1 MENTK
6 IEKKDVVVSIL
17 DIIDSAAFVALVG
30 KAVVCFMPKSTK
42 VAINIVLG
50 MAYTA
55 LSSKLAQIA
64 FAAMYDNVH
73 AFNQDIVDSVGGLVD
88 AFKAAKTQKNMA

>member
-6 IEKKDVVVSIL
+6 IEKKYVTVGIL
-17 DIIDSAAFVALVG
+17 DIIDGAAFVALVG

-50 MAYTA
+50 MAYAA
-55 LSSKLAQIA
+55 LSSKLAQIGWD
-64 FAAMYDNVH
+64 AMYDNVH
-73 AFNQDIVDSVGGLVD
+73 ALNKDIVDSVGGLVD
-88 AFKAAKTQKNMA
+88 TFKAAKTQKTMA

>member
-17 DIIDSAAFVALVG
+17 DIIDGAAFGALVG

-42 VAINIVLG
+42 VAINLVLG
-50 MAYTA
+50 LAYAA
-55 LSSKLAQIA
+55 LSGKLAQIGW
-64 FAAMYDNVH
+64 AAMYDYAHDINE
-73 AFNQDIVDSVGGLVD
+73 DIVNSVVD
-88 AFKAAKTQKNMA
+88 LIVAFKAAKTQKNMA

>member
-6 IEKKDVVVSIL
+6 IEKKDVVVGIL
-17 DIIDSAAFVALVG
+17 DTIDSVAFGALVG

-42 VAINIVLG
+42 VAITLVLG
-50 MAYTA
+50 LAYAA

-64 FAAMYDNVH
+64 FDAMYDNVH
-73 AFNQDIVDSVGGLVD
+73 AFNEDIVDSIGDLMD
-88 AFKAAKTQKNMA
+88 AFKAAKTKKNMA

>member
-6 IEKKDVVVSIL
+6 IEKKDVAIGIL
-17 DIIDSAAFVALVG
+17 DIIDGAAFGALVG

-42 VAINIVLG
+42 VAINLVLG
-50 MAYTA
+50 LAYTA

-64 FAAMYDNVH
+64 FDAMYDNVH
-73 AFNQDIVDSVGGLVD
+73 AFNENIVDSIGGLID
-88 AFKAAKTQKNMA
+88 AFKAARAQKNMA

>member
-17 DIIDSAAFVALVG
+17 DIIDYAAFVALVG
-30 KAVVCFMPKSTK
+30 KAVGCFMPKTTK
-42 VAINIVLG
+42 VAINLVLG
-50 MAYTA
+50 LAYTA

-64 FAAMYDNVH
+64 FDAMYDNVH
-73 AFNQDIVDSVGGLVD
+73 ALNKDIVDSVGGLVD
-88 AFKAAKTQKNMA
+88 AFKAAKTHKNMA

>member
-17 DIIDSAAFVALVG
+17 DIIDGAAFGALVG

-42 VAINIVLG
+42 VAINLVLTLVY
-50 MAYTA
+50 AA
-55 LSSKLAQIA
+55 LSTKLTQVALDAI
-64 FAAMYDNVH
+64 YDGVH
-73 AFNQDIVDSVGGLVD
+73 ALNENIVDSIGDLVD
-88 AFKAAKTQKNMA
+88 AFKAARTQKNMA

>member
-6 IEKKDVVVSIL
+6 IEKKDVAVGIL
-17 DIIDSAAFVALVG
+17 DIIDGAAFGALVG

-42 VAINIVLG
+42 VAINLVLG
-50 MAYTA
+50 LAYAA

-64 FAAMYDNVH
+64 FDAMYDNVH
-73 AFNQDIVDSVGGLVD
+73 AFNENIVDSIGDLID
-88 AFKAAKTQKNMA
+88 AFKSAKTKKNMA

>member
-1 MENTK
+1 MKNTK
-6 IEKKDVVVSIL
+6 IEKKDVAVGIL
-17 DIIDSAAFVALVG
+17 DIIDGAAFGALVG

-50 MAYTA
+50 TVYAA

-64 FAAMYDNVH
+64 FDAMHDNVH
-73 AFNQDIVDSVGGLVD
+73 AFNENIVDSIGGLID
-88 AFKAAKTQKNMA
+88 AFKAAKTKKNMA

>member
-6 IEKKDVVVSIL
+6 IEKKDVAVGIL
-17 DIIDSAAFVALVG
+17 DIIDGAAFGALVG

-42 VAINIVLG
+42 VAINLVLG
-50 MAYTA
+50 LAYAA

-64 FAAMYDNVH
+64 FDAMYDNVH
-73 AFNQDIVDSVGGLVD
+73 AFNESIVDSVGGLID
-88 AFKAAKTQKNMA
+88 AFKAVKTKKNMA

>member
-17 DIIDSAAFVALVG
+17 DIIDGAAFVALVG

-50 MAYTA
+50 MAYAA
-55 LSSKLAQIA
+55 LSSKLAQIGW
-64 FAAMYDNVH
+64 AAMYDNVH
-73 AFNQDIVDSVGGLVD
+73 AFNADIVDSIDGLVD
-88 AFKAAKTQKNMA
+88 AFKAAKSKKNMA

>member
-6 IEKKDVVVSIL
+6 IENNDVAVGIL
-17 DIIDSAAFVALVG
+17 DIIDAVAFGALVG

-42 VAINIVLG
+42 VAINLVLG
-50 MAYTA
+50 LAYAA

-64 FAAMYDNVH
+64 FAAMYDKVH
-73 AFNQDIVDSVGGLVD
+73 EFNEDIVDSIGGLID
-88 AFKAAKTQKNMA
+88 AFKAAKTKKNMA

>member
-17 DIIDSAAFVALVG
+17 DIIDGAAFGALVG

-42 VAINIVLG
+42 VAINLVLG
-50 MAYTA
+50 MAYAA

-64 FAAMYDNVH
+64 FDAMYDNVH
-73 AFNQDIVDSVGGLVD
+73 AFNENIVDYVSGLID

>member
-17 DIIDSAAFVALVG
+17 DIIDGAAFGALVG

-42 VAINIVLG
+42 VAINLVLTLVY
-50 MAYTA
+50 AA
-55 LSSKLAQIA
+55 LSTKLTQVALDAI
-64 FAAMYDNVH
+64 YDGVH
-73 AFNQDIVDSVGGLVD
+73 ALNENIVDSIGDLLD
-88 AFKAAKTQKNMA
+88 AFKAARTQKNMA

>member
-17 DIIDSAAFVALVG
+17 DIIDGAAFGALVG

-42 VAINIVLG
+42 VAINLMLG
-50 MAYTA
+50 LAYAA

-64 FAAMYDNVH
+64 FDAMYDNVH
-73 AFNQDIVDSVGGLVD
+73 AFNKDIVDSVVDLID

>member
-1 MENTK
+1 MKTTK
-6 IEKKDVVVSIL
+6 IEKKDVVVGIL
-17 DIIDSAAFVALVG
+17 DIIDSAAFGALVG

-42 VAINIVLG
+42 VAINLVLG
-50 MAYTA
+50 LAYTA

-64 FAAMYDNVH
+64 LDAMYDNVH
-73 AFNQDIVDSVGGLVD
+73 AFNENIVDSVGDLID

>member
-17 DIIDSAAFVALVG
+17 DIIDGATFVFLVG
-30 KAVVCFMPKSTK
+30 RVVGVFMPKSTK

-55 LSSKLAQIA
+55 LGSKLAQIGWD
-64 FAAMYDNVH
+64 AMYDNVH
-73 AFNQDIVDSVGGLVD
+73 AFNKDIVDSVGGLID
-88 AFKAAKTQKNMA
+88 AFKAARTQKNMA

>member
-17 DIIDSAAFVALVG
+17 DIIDGAAFGALVG

-42 VAINIVLG
+42 VAINIVLS
-50 MAYTA
+50 MAYVA

-64 FAAMYDNVH
+64 FDAMYDNVH
-73 AFNQDIVDSVGGLVD
+73 AFNENIVDSIRDLVD

>member
-17 DIIDSAAFVALVG
+17 DIIDGAAFGALVG

-42 VAINIVLG
+42 VAINLVLTLVY
-50 MAYTA
+50 AA
-55 LSSKLAQIA
+55 LSTKLTQVA
-64 FAAMYDNVH
+64 FDAIYDGVH
-73 AFNQDIVDSVGGLVD
+73 ALNENIVDSIGDLVD
-88 AFKAAKTQKNMA
+88 AFKAARTQKNMA

>member
-17 DIIDSAAFVALVG
+17 DIIDGAAFGALVG
-30 KAVVCFMPKSTK
+30 KAVACFMPKSTK

-50 MAYTA
+50 MAYAA

-64 FAAMYDNVH
+64 FDAIYDNVH
-73 AFNQDIVDSVGGLVD
+73 AFNEDIVDSVGGLVD

>member
-6 IEKKDVVVSIL
+6 IEKKDVVVGIL
-17 DIIDSAAFVALVG
+17 DIIDGAAFGALVG

-42 VAINIVLG
+42 VAINLVLG
-50 MAYTA
+50 MAYAA

-64 FAAMYDNVH
+64 FDAMYDNVH
-73 AFNQDIVDSVGGLVD
+73 EFNENIVDSVGGLID
-88 AFKAAKTQKNMA
+88 SFKAAKTKKNMA

>member
-1 MENTK
+1 MKNTK

-17 DIIDSAAFVALVG
+17 DIIDGAAFGALVG

-42 VAINIVLG
+42 VAINIVLA

-64 FAAMYDNVH
+64 FDAMHDNVH
-73 AFNQDIVDSVGGLVD
+73 AFNEDIVDSVVDLID
-88 AFKAAKTQKNMA
+88 AFKAARTQKNMA

>member
-17 DIIDSAAFVALVG
+17 DIIDGAAFVALVG

-42 VAINIVLG
+42 VTINIVLG

-55 LSSKLAQIA
+55 LSYKLAQIA
-64 FAAMYDNVH
+64 FDAMYDNVH
-73 AFNQDIVDSVGGLVD
+73 ALNKDIVDSVVDLID

>member
-17 DIIDSAAFVALVG
+17 DIIDGAALGALVG

-42 VAINIVLG
+42 VAINLVLTLVY
-50 MAYTA
+50 AA
-55 LSSKLAQIA
+55 LSTKLTQVALDAI
-64 FAAMYDNVH
+64 YDGVH
-73 AFNQDIVDSVGGLVD
+73 ALNENIVDSIGDLVD
-88 AFKAAKTQKNMA
+88 AFKAARTQKNMA

>member
-17 DIIDSAAFVALVG
+17 DIIDGAAFGALVG

-50 MAYTA
+50 MAYAA

-64 FAAMYDNVH
+64 FAAVYDNVH
-73 AFNQDIVDSVGGLVD
+73 AFNEDIIDSVVDLID
-88 AFKAAKTQKNMA
+88 AFKAARTQKNMA

>member
-6 IEKKDVVVSIL
+6 IEKKDVVVGIL
-17 DIIDSAAFVALVG
+17 DIIDGAAFGALVG

-50 MAYTA
+50 MAYSA
-55 LSSKLAQIA
+55 LRYKLAQIA
-64 FAAMYDNVH
+64 FDAMYDNVH
-73 AFNQDIVDSVGGLVD
+73 AFNESIVDSIRDLVD
-88 AFKAAKTQKNMA
+88 AFKVAKTQKNMA

>member
-6 IEKKDVVVSIL
+6 IEKKDVVIAIL
-17 DIIDSAAFVALVG
+17 DIIDGAAFGALVG

-50 MAYTA
+50 MAYAA

-64 FAAMYDNVH
+64 FAAMSDNVH
-73 AFNQDIVDSVGGLVD
+73 AFNDDIVDSVGGLID
-88 AFKAAKTQKNMA
+88 AFKAAKTKKNMA